1 MAGYAL
7 TGETREHALFFLYGT
22 GGNGKGTFVN
32 ALCGCVDDYHRSAPM
47 DAFTE
52 TRYER
57 HPTDLAGFRGARLV
71 TGVETEEGRH
81 WAESKIKTLT
91 GGDKISARIMP
102 QDFFEYW
109 PQFKLLIMATTDPA
123 SDQLT
128 KLSGAAS
135 TSFRSHYHH
144 PGGARYRAGR
154 QAQGRV
160 ARDSRLD
167 DPGVPRLAKAWP
179 CLAGSPCIR
188 DCGLSRSRRYPCRVD
203 GRMLHPRPRRTG
215 TRLRSF
221 RELVRVG

>member
-91 GGDKISARIMP
+91 GGDKISARIMR

-135 TSFRSHYHH
+135 TSFRSTL
-144 PGGARYRAGR
+144 P
-154 QAQGRV
+154 
-160 ARDSRLD
+160 S
-167 DPGVPRLAKAWP
+167 
-179 CLAGSPCIR
+179 
-188 DCGLSRSRRYPCRVD
+188 
-203 GRMLHPRPRRTG
+203 PRRSAIQSWTTSSRKSG
-215 TRLRSF
+215 PGFSP
-221 RELVRVG
+221 G

>member
-91 GGDKISARIMP
+91 GGDKISARIMR

-109 PQFKLLIMATTDPA
+109 PQF
-123 SDQLT
+123 
-128 KLSGAAS
+128 
-135 TSFRSHYHH
+135 
-144 PGGARYRAGR
+144 
-154 QAQGRV
+154 
-160 ARDSRLD
+160 
-167 DPGVPRLAKAWP
+167 
-179 CLAGSPCIR
+179 
-188 DCGLSRSRRYPCRVD
+188 
-203 GRMLHPRPRRTG
+203 
-215 TRLRSF
+215 
-221 RELVRVG
+221 

>member
-109 PQFKLLIMATTDPA
+109 PQFKLLIYGNHRP
-123 SDQLT
+123 
-128 KLSGAAS
+128 
-135 TSFRSHYHH
+135 SFRSVDEAIRRRVHLI
-144 PGGARYRAGR
+144 PFNITITPAERDTAGR

-179 CLAGSPCIR
+179 CLAGSRCIR